1 MNRIE
6 KTGEPHT
13 KEQIKTPVLYHT
25 QIKLKWIKELNV
37 GVKIKTLR
45 RKHKSK
51 SSWSWIKQ
59 WFFRYDTKSKSDN
72 KRKFIEI

>member
-51 SSWSWIKQ
+51 SS
-59 WFFRYDTKSKSDN
+59 
-72 KRKFIEI
+72 